1 MPEGIPMYGNGQAPI
16 FILKDGTQRTRGR
29 TAQSNNIAAAKAV
42 ADAVRSTLGPKGMD
56 KMLVDSMGDVVITND
71 GATIL
76 KEMDIEHPAAKMII
90 EVAKTQEQHCFDGT
104 TSAVILSGELLKRS
118 EDLIEQNV
126 HPTVI
131 CEGFRLAAE
140 RAIGLMEG
148 HGISTENDDGVL
160 QEVAKTALT
169 GKSAGAVKSFM
180 ADICVRAVNAVGVIE
195 DDERLVD
202 LSDIKV
208 EKRQGGSIKDSSLI
222 DGIHLDKERVHA
234 GMPRSVSDA
243 KIALVNSAIEVK
255 KTEVDAKIQIT
266 DPNQLAL
273 SPKHKSNIAGTTSA
287 VILSGELLKRSEDLI
302 EQNVHPTVI
311 CEGFRLAAERAIG
324 LMEGHGIS
332 TENDD
337 GVLQEVAKTA
347 LTGKSAGAVKSFM
360 ADICVRAVN
369 AVGVIEDDERLVDLS
384 DIKVEKR
391 QGGSIKDSS
400 LIDGIL
406 LDKERVH
413 AGMPRSVS
421 DAKIALVNSAIEVK
435 KTEVDAK
442 IQITDP
448 NQLAL
453 FLEEEEN
460 YIRNLVNTIEN
471 AGANVLI
478 CQKGIDELAQHYL
491 SKKGIFAIRRAKKS
505 DMEAL
510 AKATGGTIITN
521 LEDMSGDDLGAAS
534 RVEEKKIGDSDMTF
548 ITGCPEAKSV
558 SVLLRGGTEHV
569 VDEIR
574 RAFDDAV
581 GVVSVAW
588 EDGAVLTGG
597 GSVLAAVSRD
607 LRTYAETVGG
617 REQMAIEAFA
627 SALEIIPRTLA
638 ENAGLD
644 PVTTLIELR
653 KAHADGQTHAGIN
666 VYEGGVVDMKE
677 ANVVEPLRVVEQ
689 AIQSATETAIMIL
702 RIDDVISSKGVP
714 MDEGMGDM
722 GDFHM

>member
-1 MPEGIPMYGNGQAPI
+1 MYGNGQAPI
-16 FILKDGTQRTRGR
+16 FILKEGTQRTRGR
-29 TAQSNNIAAAKAV
+29 SAQSNNIAAAKAV
-42 ADAVRSTLGPKGMD
+42 ADSVRSTLGPKGMD

-90 EVAKTQEQHCFDGT
+90 EVAKTQEQHCYDGT
-104 TSAVILSGELLKRS
+104 TSAVVLSGELLKRS

-140 RAIGLMEG
+140 KAIALLDS
-148 HGISTENDDGVL
+148 HGISTEGNDEVL
-160 QEVAKTALT
+160 LEVAKTALT
-169 GKSAGAVKSFM
+169 GKSAGAVKAFM
-180 ADICVRAVNAVGVIE
+180 ADICVRAVNAVGVV
-195 DDERLVD
+195 DE
-202 LSDIKV
+202 
-208 EKRQGGSIKDSSLI
+208 G
-222 DGIHLDKERVHA
+222 
-234 GMPRSVSDA
+234 
-243 KIALVNSAIEVK
+243 
-255 KTEVDAKIQIT
+255 
-266 DPNQLAL
+266 
-273 SPKHKSNIAGTTSA
+273 
-287 VILSGELLKRSEDLI
+287 
-302 EQNVHPTVI
+302 
-311 CEGFRLAAERAIG
+311 
-324 LMEGHGIS
+324 
-332 TENDD
+332 
-337 GVLQEVAKTA
+337 
-347 LTGKSAGAVKSFM
+347 
-360 ADICVRAVN
+360 
-369 AVGVIEDDERLVDLS
+369 ERLVDLS

-413 AGMPRSVS
+413 AGMPRSLN
-421 DAKIALVNSAIEVK
+421 DASIALVNSAIEVK

-448 NQLAL
+448 NQLAS
-453 FLEEEEN
+453 FLAEEEN
-460 YIRNLVNTIEN
+460 YIRGLVEKIT
-471 AGANVLI
+471 ASGANVLI

-491 SKKGIFAIRRAKKS
+491 SKAGVFSIRRAKKS

-510 AKATGGTIITN
+510 SKATGGRIVTN
-521 LEDMSGDDLGAAS
+521 IDDLSDQDLGKAA
-534 RVEEKKIGDSDMTF
+534 RVEERKIGESDMTF

-597 GSVLAAVSRD
+597 GSVLAALSRD
-607 LRTYAETVGG
+607 LRTYAETIGG

-644 PVTTLIELR
+644 PVTTIIALR
-653 KAHADGQTHAGIN
+653 KAHADGASHAGIN
-666 VYEGGVVDMKE
+666 VYEGGVVDMH
-677 ANVVEPLRVVEQ
+677 ASNVLEPLRVVEQ

-702 RIDDVISSKGVP
+702 RIDDVISSKGVS
-714 MDEGMGDM
+714 MGDGFGGEDGFQM
-722 GDFHM
+722 

>member
-1 MPEGIPMYGNGQAPI
+1 MYGNGQAPI

-104 TSAVILSGELLKRS
+104 TTAVVLSGELLKRS

-140 RAIGLMEG
+140 KAVDLLES
-148 HGISTENDDGVL
+148 HGIATKNDDSVL
-160 QEVAKTALT
+160 MEVAKTALT

-180 ADICVRAVNAVGVIE
+180 ADICVRSVNAVGLIE
-195 DDERLVD
+195 GDQRIVD

-208 EKRQGGSIKDSSLI
+208 EKRQGGSIKDSTLI
-222 DGIHLDKERVHA
+222 DGIILDKERVHA
-234 GMPRSVSDA
+234 GMPRSVKGA

-266 DPNQLAL
+266 DPNQL
-273 SPKHKSNIAGTTSA
+273 SK
-287 VILSGELLKRSEDLI
+287 
-302 EQNVHPTVI
+302 
-311 CEGFRLAAERAIG
+311 
-324 LMEGHGIS
+324 
-332 TENDD
+332 
-337 GVLQEVAKTA
+337 
-347 LTGKSAGAVKSFM
+347 
-360 ADICVRAVN
+360 
-369 AVGVIEDDERLVDLS
+369 
-384 DIKVEKR
+384 
-391 QGGSIKDSS
+391 
-400 LIDGIL
+400 
-406 LDKERVH
+406 
-413 AGMPRSVS
+413 
-421 DAKIALVNSAIEVK
+421 
-435 KTEVDAK
+435 
-442 IQITDP
+442 
-448 NQLAL
+448 

-460 YIRNLVNTIEN
+460 YIKGLVEKIKNS
-471 AGANVLI
+471 GANVLI
-478 CQKGIDELAQHYL
+478 CQKGIDELAQHYMA
-491 SKKGIFAIRRAKKS
+491 KKGIFAIRRAKKS

-510 AKATGGTIITN
+510 SKATSGKIVTN
-521 LEDMSGDDLGAAS
+521 LDDLTGEDLGNAEK
-534 RVEEKKIGDSDMTF
+534 VEEKKIGESEMTF

-597 GSVLAAVSRD
+597 GSVLAALSRD
-607 LRTYAETVGG
+607 LRTFAETVGG

-653 KAHADGQTHAGIN
+653 KAHADGQSNAGIN
-666 VYEGGVVDMKE
+666 VYEGGVVDMRS
-677 ANVVEPLRVVEQ
+677 ANVLEPIRVVEQ
-689 AIQSATETAIMIL
+689 AIQSATETAVMIL
-702 RIDDVISSKGVP
+702 RIDDVISSKGVS
-714 MDEGMGDM
+714 MGDEMGDM

>member
-1 MPEGIPMYGNGQAPI
+1 MYGNGQAPI

-104 TSAVILSGELLKRS
+104 TTAVVLSGELLKRS

-140 RAIGLMEG
+140 KAVELLDS
-148 HGISTENDDGVL
+148 HGIATKNDDSVL
-160 QEVAKTALT
+160 LEVAKTALT

-180 ADICVRAVNAVGVIE
+180 ADICVRSVNAVGLIE
-195 DDERLVD
+195 GDQRIVD

-222 DGIHLDKERVHA
+222 DGIILDKERVHA
-234 GMPRSVSDA
+234 GMPRSVKGA

-266 DPNQLAL
+266 DPNQL
-273 SPKHKSNIAGTTSA
+273 SK
-287 VILSGELLKRSEDLI
+287 
-302 EQNVHPTVI
+302 
-311 CEGFRLAAERAIG
+311 
-324 LMEGHGIS
+324 
-332 TENDD
+332 
-337 GVLQEVAKTA
+337 
-347 LTGKSAGAVKSFM
+347 
-360 ADICVRAVN
+360 
-369 AVGVIEDDERLVDLS
+369 
-384 DIKVEKR
+384 
-391 QGGSIKDSS
+391 
-400 LIDGIL
+400 
-406 LDKERVH
+406 
-413 AGMPRSVS
+413 
-421 DAKIALVNSAIEVK
+421 
-435 KTEVDAK
+435 
-442 IQITDP
+442 
-448 NQLAL
+448 

-460 YIRNLVNTIEN
+460 YIKGLVDKIKNS
-471 AGANVLI
+471 GANVLI
-478 CQKGIDELAQHYL
+478 CQKGIDELAQHYMA
-491 SKKGIFAIRRAKKS
+491 KEGIFAIRRAKKS

-510 AKATGGTIITN
+510 SKATSGVIITN
-521 LEDMSGDDLGAAS
+521 LDDLTGDDLGNAEN
-534 RVEEKKIGDSDMTF
+534 VEEKKIGESEMTF

-597 GSVLAAVSRD
+597 GSVLAALSRD
-607 LRTYAETVGG
+607 LRTFAETVGG

-653 KAHADGQTHAGIN
+653 KAHADGQSNAGIN
-666 VYEGGVVDMKE
+666 VYEGGVVDMRD
-677 ANVVEPLRVVEQ
+677 ANVLEPIRVVEQ
-689 AIQSATETAIMIL
+689 AIQSATETAVMIL
-702 RIDDVISSKGVP
+702 RIDDVISSKGVS
-714 MDEGMGDM
+714 MGDEMGDM
-722 GDFHM
+722 GDFQM

>member
-1 MPEGIPMYGNGQAPI
+1 MYGNGQAPI

-76 KEMDIEHPAAKMII
+76 KEMDIDHPAAKMII
-90 EVAKTQEQHCFDGT
+90 EVAKTQEQHCYDGT

-140 RAIGLMEG
+140 KAVELLEA
-148 HGISTENDDGVL
+148 HGISTDNQDSIL
-160 QEVAKTALT
+160 MEVAKTALT

-180 ADICVRAVNAVGVIE
+180 ADICVRAVNAVGIIE
-195 DDERLVD
+195 NDER
-202 LSDIKV
+202 I
-208 EKRQGGSIKDSSLI
+208 
-222 DGIHLDKERVHA
+222 
-234 GMPRSVSDA
+234 
-243 KIALVNSAIEVK
+243 
-255 KTEVDAKIQIT
+255 
-266 DPNQLAL
+266 
-273 SPKHKSNIAGTTSA
+273 
-287 VILSGELLKRSEDLI
+287 
-302 EQNVHPTVI
+302 
-311 CEGFRLAAERAIG
+311 
-324 LMEGHGIS
+324 
-332 TENDD
+332 
-337 GVLQEVAKTA
+337 
-347 LTGKSAGAVKSFM
+347 
-360 ADICVRAVN
+360 
-369 AVGVIEDDERLVDLS
+369 VDLS

-413 AGMPRSVS
+413 AGMPRTM
-421 DAKIALVNSAIEVK
+421 ANATIALINSAIEVK

-448 NQLAL
+448 NQLSL

-460 YIRNLVNTIEN
+460 YIRGLVEKIQ
-471 AGANVLI
+471 ASGATVLV
-478 CQKGIDELAQHYL
+478 CQKGIDELAQHYMA
-491 SKKGIFAIRRAKKS
+491 KAGIFAIRRAKKS

-510 AKATGGTIITN
+510 SKATAGRIVTN
-521 LEDMSGDDLGAAS
+521 LDDLTADDLGHAAK
-534 RVEEKKIGDSDMTF
+534 VEERKIGESNMTF

-597 GSVLAAVSRD
+597 GSVLAALSRD
-607 LRTYAETVGG
+607 LRTFAETIGG

-653 KAHADGQTHAGIN
+653 KAHADGQSHAGIN
-666 VYEGGVVDMKE
+666 VYDGGVVDMKA
-677 ANVVEPLRVVEQ
+677 ANVLEPMRVVEQ

-702 RIDDVISSKGVP
+702 RIDDVISSKGVS
-714 MDEGMGDM
+714 MDGGMGGMGDM
-722 GDFHM
+722 GDFQM

>member
-1 MPEGIPMYGNGQAPI
+1 MYGNGQAPI

-76 KEMDIEHPAAKMII
+76 KEMDIDHPAAKMII
-90 EVAKTQEQHCFDGT
+90 EVAKTQEQHCYDGT
-104 TSAVILSGELLKRS
+104 TSAVVLSGELLKRS

-140 RAIGLMEG
+140 KAVGLLEA
-148 HGISTENDDGVL
+148 HGISTENQDSVL
-160 QEVAKTALT
+160 MEVAKTALT

-180 ADICVRAVNAVGVIE
+180 ADICVRAVNAVGIIE

-208 EKRQGGSIKDSSLI
+208 EKRQGGSIKDSTLI
-222 DGIHLDKERVHA
+222 DGILLDKERVHA
-234 GMPRSVSDA
+234 GMPRSVNDA
-243 KIALVNSAIEVK
+243 KIALINSAIEVK

-266 DPNQLAL
+266 DPNQL
-273 SPKHKSNIAGTTSA
+273 S
-287 VILSGELLKRSEDLI
+287 
-302 EQNVHPTVI
+302 
-311 CEGFRLAAERAIG
+311 
-324 LMEGHGIS
+324 
-332 TENDD
+332 
-337 GVLQEVAKTA
+337 
-347 LTGKSAGAVKSFM
+347 
-360 ADICVRAVN
+360 
-369 AVGVIEDDERLVDLS
+369 
-384 DIKVEKR
+384 
-391 QGGSIKDSS
+391 
-400 LIDGIL
+400 
-406 LDKERVH
+406 
-413 AGMPRSVS
+413 
-421 DAKIALVNSAIEVK
+421 
-435 KTEVDAK
+435 
-442 IQITDP
+442 
-448 NQLAL
+448 L

-460 YIRNLVNTIEN
+460 YIRGLVEKIQ
-471 AGANVLI
+471 ASGATVLV
-478 CQKGIDELAQHYL
+478 CQKGIDELAQHYM
-491 SKKGIFAIRRAKKS
+491 SKAGIFAIRRAKKS

-510 AKATGGTIITN
+510 SKATAGRIVTN
-521 LEDMSGDDLGAAS
+521 LDDLTPEDLGHAAK
-534 RVEEKKIGDSDMTF
+534 VEERKIGESDMTF

-597 GSVLAAVSRD
+597 GSVLAALSRD
-607 LRTYAETVGG
+607 LRTFAETVGG

-653 KAHADGQTHAGIN
+653 KAHADGQSHSGIN

-677 ANVVEPLRVVEQ
+677 ANVVEPMRVVEQ

-714 MDEGMGDM
+714 MDGGMGDM
-722 GDFHM
+722 GGMGDFQM

>member
-1 MPEGIPMYGNGQAPI
+1 MYGNGQAPI

-104 TSAVILSGELLKRS
+104 TTAVVLSGELLKRS

-140 RAIGLMEG
+140 KAVELLES
-148 HGISTENDDGVL
+148 HGIATKNDDAVL
-160 QEVAKTALT
+160 MEVAKTALT

-180 ADICVRAVNAVGVIE
+180 ADICVRSVNAVGIIE
-195 DDERLVD
+195 GDQRIVD

-208 EKRQGGSIKDSSLI
+208 EKRQGGSIKDSNLI
-222 DGIHLDKERVHA
+222 DGIILDKERVHA
-234 GMPRSVSDA
+234 GMPRSVKGA

-266 DPNQLAL
+266 DPNQL
-273 SPKHKSNIAGTTSA
+273 SK
-287 VILSGELLKRSEDLI
+287 
-302 EQNVHPTVI
+302 
-311 CEGFRLAAERAIG
+311 
-324 LMEGHGIS
+324 
-332 TENDD
+332 
-337 GVLQEVAKTA
+337 
-347 LTGKSAGAVKSFM
+347 
-360 ADICVRAVN
+360 
-369 AVGVIEDDERLVDLS
+369 
-384 DIKVEKR
+384 
-391 QGGSIKDSS
+391 
-400 LIDGIL
+400 
-406 LDKERVH
+406 
-413 AGMPRSVS
+413 
-421 DAKIALVNSAIEVK
+421 
-435 KTEVDAK
+435 
-442 IQITDP
+442 
-448 NQLAL
+448 

-460 YIRNLVNTIEN
+460 YIKGLVVKIQNS
-471 AGANVLI
+471 GANVLI
-478 CQKGIDELAQHYL
+478 CQKGIDELAQHYMA
-491 SKKGIFAIRRAKKS
+491 KAGIFAIRRAKKS

-510 AKATGGTIITN
+510 SKAPSGKIVTN
-521 LEDMSGDDLGAAS
+521 LDDLTSDDLGNAEK
-534 RVEEKKIGDSDMTF
+534 VEEKKIGESEMTF

-597 GSVLAAVSRD
+597 GSVLAALSRD
-607 LRTYAETVGG
+607 LRTFAETVGG

-653 KAHADGQTHAGIN
+653 KAHADGQSNAGIN
-666 VYEGGVVDMKE
+666 VYEGGVVDMKG
-677 ANVVEPLRVVEQ
+677 ANVLEPIRVVEQ
-689 AIQSATETAIMIL
+689 AIQSATETAVMIL
-702 RIDDVISSKGVP
+702 RIDDVISSKGVS
-714 MDEGMGDM
+714 MGDEMGDM

>member
-1 MPEGIPMYGNGQAPI
+1 MYGNGQAPI

-104 TSAVILSGELLKRS
+104 TTAVVLSGELLKRS

-140 RAIGLMEG
+140 KAVDLLSS
-148 HGISTENDDGVL
+148 HGIETKNDDSVL
-160 QEVAKTALT
+160 MEVAKTALT

-180 ADICVRAVNAVGVIE
+180 ADICVRSVNAVGII
-195 DDERLVD
+195 DGAQRIVD

-208 EKRQGGSIKDSSLI
+208 EKRQGGSIKDSTLI
-222 DGIHLDKERVHA
+222 DGIILDKERVHA
-234 GMPRSVSDA
+234 GMPRSITGA

-266 DPNQLAL
+266 DPNQL
-273 SPKHKSNIAGTTSA
+273 SK
-287 VILSGELLKRSEDLI
+287 
-302 EQNVHPTVI
+302 
-311 CEGFRLAAERAIG
+311 
-324 LMEGHGIS
+324 
-332 TENDD
+332 
-337 GVLQEVAKTA
+337 
-347 LTGKSAGAVKSFM
+347 
-360 ADICVRAVN
+360 
-369 AVGVIEDDERLVDLS
+369 
-384 DIKVEKR
+384 
-391 QGGSIKDSS
+391 
-400 LIDGIL
+400 
-406 LDKERVH
+406 
-413 AGMPRSVS
+413 
-421 DAKIALVNSAIEVK
+421 
-435 KTEVDAK
+435 
-442 IQITDP
+442 
-448 NQLAL
+448 

-460 YIRNLVNTIEN
+460 YIRNLVEMIKNS
-471 AGANVLI
+471 GANVLI
-478 CQKGIDELAQHYL
+478 CQKGIDELAQHYMAK
-491 SKKGIFAIRRAKKS
+491 SGIFAIRRAKKS

-510 AKATGGTIITN
+510 SKATSGKIVTN
-521 LEDMSGDDLGAAS
+521 LDDLTPEDLGNAQ
-534 RVEEKKIGDSDMTF
+534 RVEEKKIGESEMTF

-597 GSVLAAVSRD
+597 GSVLAALSRD
-607 LRTYAETVGG
+607 LRTFAETVGG

-627 SALEIIPRTLA
+627 SALEIVPRTLA

-653 KAHADGQTHAGIN
+653 KAHADGQSHAGIN
-666 VYEGGVVDMKE
+666 VYEGGVVDMRK
-677 ANVVEPLRVVEQ
+677 ANVIEPLRVVEQ
-689 AIQSATETAIMIL
+689 AIQSATETAVMIL
-702 RIDDVISSKGVP
+702 RIDDVISSKGVS
-714 MDEGMGDM
+714 MGNEMGDM
-722 GDFHM
+722 GDFQM

>member
-1 MPEGIPMYGNGQAPI
+1 MYGNGQAPI
-16 FILKDGTQRTRGR
+16 FILKEGTQRTRGR
-29 TAQSNNIAAAKAV
+29 SAQSNNIAAAKAV
-42 ADAVRSTLGPKGMD
+42 ADSVRSTLGPKGMD

-90 EVAKTQEQHCFDGT
+90 EVAKTQEQHCYDGT
-104 TSAVILSGELLKRS
+104 TSAVVLSGELLKRS

-140 RAIGLMEG
+140 KAISLLES
-148 HGISTENDDGVL
+148 HGISTEGNDEVL
-160 QEVAKTALT
+160 LEVAKTSLT
-169 GKSAGAVKSFM
+169 GKSAGAVKAFM
-180 ADICVRAVNAVGVIE
+180 ADICVRAVNSVGVI
-195 DDERLVD
+195 DE
-202 LSDIKV
+202 
-208 EKRQGGSIKDSSLI
+208 G
-222 DGIHLDKERVHA
+222 
-234 GMPRSVSDA
+234 
-243 KIALVNSAIEVK
+243 
-255 KTEVDAKIQIT
+255 
-266 DPNQLAL
+266 
-273 SPKHKSNIAGTTSA
+273 
-287 VILSGELLKRSEDLI
+287 
-302 EQNVHPTVI
+302 
-311 CEGFRLAAERAIG
+311 
-324 LMEGHGIS
+324 
-332 TENDD
+332 
-337 GVLQEVAKTA
+337 
-347 LTGKSAGAVKSFM
+347 
-360 ADICVRAVN
+360 
-369 AVGVIEDDERLVDLS
+369 ERLVDLS

-413 AGMPRSVS
+413 AGMPRSIN
-421 DAKIALVNSAIEVK
+421 DAKIALVNSAVEVK

-448 NQLAL
+448 NQLAS
-453 FLEEEEN
+453 FLAEEEK
-460 YIRNLVNTIEN
+460 YIRGLVDKIT
-471 AGANVLI
+471 ASAANVLV

-491 SKKGIFAIRRAKKS
+491 SKAGVFAIRRAKKS

-510 AKATGGTIITN
+510 SKATGGQIVTN
-521 LEDMSGDDLGAAS
+521 MDDLSAEDLGQAA
-534 RVEEKKIGDSDMTF
+534 RVEERKIGESDMTF

-597 GSVLAAVSRD
+597 GSVLAALSRD
-607 LRTYAETVGG
+607 LRTYAETIGG

-644 PVTTLIELR
+644 PVTTIIALR
-653 KAHADGQTHAGIN
+653 KAHADGASHAGIN
-666 VYEGGVVDMKE
+666 VYEGGVVDMQA
-677 ANVVEPLRVVEQ
+677 ANVLEPLRVVEQ

-702 RIDDVISSKGVP
+702 RIDDVISSKGVS
-714 MDEGMGDM
+714 MADGFGGED
-722 GDFHM
+722 DFHM

>member
-1 MPEGIPMYGNGQAPI
+1 MYGNGQAPI

-76 KEMDIEHPAAKMII
+76 KEMDIDHPAAKMII
-90 EVAKTQEQHCFDGT
+90 EVAKTQEQHCYDGT
-104 TSAVILSGELLKRS
+104 TSAVVLSGELLKRS

-140 RAIGLMEG
+140 KAVELLEA
-148 HGISTENDDGVL
+148 HGISTENQDSVL
-160 QEVAKTALT
+160 MEVAKTALT

-180 ADICVRAVNAVGVIE
+180 ADICVRAVNAVGIIE
-195 DDERLVD
+195 DEERIVD

-208 EKRQGGSIKDSSLI
+208 EKRQGGSIKDS
-222 DGIHLDKERVHA
+222 
-234 GMPRSVSDA
+234 
-243 KIALVNSAIEVK
+243 
-255 KTEVDAKIQIT
+255 T
-266 DPNQLAL
+266 
-273 SPKHKSNIAGTTSA
+273 
-287 VILSGELLKRSEDLI
+287 
-302 EQNVHPTVI
+302 
-311 CEGFRLAAERAIG
+311 
-324 LMEGHGIS
+324 
-332 TENDD
+332 
-337 GVLQEVAKTA
+337 
-347 LTGKSAGAVKSFM
+347 
-360 ADICVRAVN
+360 
-369 AVGVIEDDERLVDLS
+369 
-384 DIKVEKR
+384 
-391 QGGSIKDSS
+391 

-413 AGMPRSVS
+413 AGMPRSIS
-421 DAKIALVNSAIEVK
+421 DAKIALINSAIEVK

-460 YIRNLVNTIEN
+460 YIRGLVEKIQ
-471 AGANVLI
+471 ASGATVLI
-478 CQKGIDELAQHYL
+478 CQKGIDELAQHYM
-491 SKKGIFAIRRAKKS
+491 SKAGIFAIRRAKKS

-510 AKATGGTIITN
+510 SKATAGRIVTN
-521 LEDMSGDDLGAAS
+521 VDDLSDEDLGHAAK
-534 RVEEKKIGDSDMTF
+534 VEERKIGESDMTF

-597 GSVLAAVSRD
+597 GSVLAALSRD

-653 KAHADGQTHAGIN
+653 KAHADGQSHAGIN
-666 VYEGGVVDMKE
+666 VYEGGVVDMKL
-677 ANVVEPLRVVEQ
+677 ANVVEPMRVVEQ

-702 RIDDVISSKGVP
+702 RIDDVISSKGVS
-714 MDEGMGDM
+714 MDGGMGDM
-722 GDFHM
+722 GGMGDFQM

>member
-1 MPEGIPMYGNGQAPI
+1 MKVNDMYGNGQAPI
-16 FILKDGTQRTRGR
+16 FILKEGTQRTRGR
-29 TAQSNNIAAAKAV
+29 SAQSNNIAAAKAV
-42 ADAVRSTLGPKGMD
+42 ADSVRSTLGPKGMD

-90 EVAKTQEQHCFDGT
+90 EVAKTQEQHCYDGT
-104 TSAVILSGELLKRS
+104 TSAVVLSGELLKRS

-140 RAIGLMEG
+140 KAISLLEH
-148 HGISTENDDGVL
+148 HGISTEGDDNVL
-160 QEVAKTALT
+160 LEVAKTSLT
-169 GKSAGAVKSFM
+169 GKSAGAVKAFM
-180 ADICVRAVNAVGVIE
+180 ADICVRAVNAVGVI
-195 DDERLVD
+195 DE
-202 LSDIKV
+202 
-208 EKRQGGSIKDSSLI
+208 G
-222 DGIHLDKERVHA
+222 
-234 GMPRSVSDA
+234 
-243 KIALVNSAIEVK
+243 
-255 KTEVDAKIQIT
+255 
-266 DPNQLAL
+266 
-273 SPKHKSNIAGTTSA
+273 
-287 VILSGELLKRSEDLI
+287 
-302 EQNVHPTVI
+302 
-311 CEGFRLAAERAIG
+311 
-324 LMEGHGIS
+324 
-332 TENDD
+332 
-337 GVLQEVAKTA
+337 
-347 LTGKSAGAVKSFM
+347 
-360 ADICVRAVN
+360 
-369 AVGVIEDDERLVDLS
+369 ERLVDLS

-413 AGMPRSVS
+413 AGMPRSINN
-421 DAKIALVNSAIEVK
+421 AKIALVNSAVEVK

-448 NQLAL
+448 NQLAS
-453 FLEEEEN
+453 FLAEEEN
-460 YIRNLVNTIEN
+460 YIRGLVDKIT
-471 AGANVLI
+471 ASGANVLV

-491 SKKGIFAIRRAKKS
+491 SKAGVFAIRRAKKS

-510 AKATGGTIITN
+510 SKATGGRIVTN
-521 LEDMSGDDLGAAS
+521 MDDLSGDDLGEAA
-534 RVEEKKIGDSDMTF
+534 RVEERKIGESDMTF

-597 GSVLAAVSRD
+597 GSVLAALSRD
-607 LRTYAETVGG
+607 LRTYAETIGG

-644 PVTTLIELR
+644 PVTTIIALR
-653 KAHADGQTHAGIN
+653 KAHADGASHAGIN
-666 VYEGGVVDMKE
+666 VYEGGVVDMQD
-677 ANVVEPLRVVEQ
+677 ANVLEPLRVVEQ

-702 RIDDVISSKGVP
+702 RIDDVISSKGVS
-714 MDEGMGDM
+714 MADGFGGED
-722 GDFHM
+722 DFHM

>member
-1 MPEGIPMYGNGQAPI
+1 MYGNGQAPI

-104 TSAVILSGELLKRS
+104 TTAVVLSGELLKRS

-140 RAIGLMEG
+140 KAVDLLSS
-148 HGISTENDDGVL
+148 HGIETKNDDSVL
-160 QEVAKTALT
+160 MEVAKTALT

-180 ADICVRAVNAVGVIE
+180 ADICVRSVNAVGIIDGE
-195 DDERLVD
+195 QRIVD

-208 EKRQGGSIKDSSLI
+208 EKRQGGSIKDSTLI
-222 DGIHLDKERVHA
+222 DGIILDKERVHA
-234 GMPRSVSDA
+234 GMPRSITGA

-266 DPNQLAL
+266 DPNQL
-273 SPKHKSNIAGTTSA
+273 SK
-287 VILSGELLKRSEDLI
+287 
-302 EQNVHPTVI
+302 
-311 CEGFRLAAERAIG
+311 
-324 LMEGHGIS
+324 
-332 TENDD
+332 
-337 GVLQEVAKTA
+337 
-347 LTGKSAGAVKSFM
+347 
-360 ADICVRAVN
+360 
-369 AVGVIEDDERLVDLS
+369 
-384 DIKVEKR
+384 
-391 QGGSIKDSS
+391 
-400 LIDGIL
+400 
-406 LDKERVH
+406 
-413 AGMPRSVS
+413 
-421 DAKIALVNSAIEVK
+421 
-435 KTEVDAK
+435 
-442 IQITDP
+442 
-448 NQLAL
+448 

-460 YIRNLVNTIEN
+460 YIRSLVEKIKNS
-471 AGANVLI
+471 GANVLI
-478 CQKGIDELAQHYL
+478 CQKGIDELAQHYMAK
-491 SKKGIFAIRRAKKS
+491 SGVFAIRRAKKS

-510 AKATGGTIITN
+510 SKATSGKIVTN
-521 LEDMSGDDLGAAS
+521 LDDLTPEDLGNAE
-534 RVEEKKIGDSDMTF
+534 RVEEKKIGESEMTF

-597 GSVLAAVSRD
+597 GSVLAALSRD
-607 LRTYAETVGG
+607 LRTFAETVGG

-627 SALEIIPRTLA
+627 SALEIVPRTLA

-653 KAHADGQTHAGIN
+653 KAHADGQSHAGIN
-666 VYEGGVVDMKE
+666 VYEGGVVDMRK
-677 ANVVEPLRVVEQ
+677 ANVIEPLRVVEQ
-689 AIQSATETAIMIL
+689 AIQSATETAVMIL
-702 RIDDVISSKGVP
+702 RIDDVISSKGVS
-714 MDEGMGDM
+714 MGNEMGDM
-722 GDFHM
+722 GDFQM

>member
-1 MPEGIPMYGNGQAPI
+1 MYGNGQAPI

-76 KEMDIEHPAAKMII
+76 KEMDIDHPAAKMII
-90 EVAKTQEQHCFDGT
+90 EVAKTQEQHCYDGT
-104 TSAVILSGELLKRS
+104 TSAVVLSGELLKRS

-140 RAIGLMEG
+140 KAVGLLEA
-148 HGISTENDDGVL
+148 HGISTENQDSVL
-160 QEVAKTALT
+160 MEVAKTALT

-180 ADICVRAVNAVGVIE
+180 ADICVRAVNAVGIIE

-208 EKRQGGSIKDSSLI
+208 EKRQGGSIKDSTLI
-222 DGIHLDKERVHA
+222 DGILLDKERVHA
-234 GMPRSVSDA
+234 GMPRSISDA
-243 KIALVNSAIEVK
+243 KIALINSAIEVK

-266 DPNQLAL
+266 DPNQL
-273 SPKHKSNIAGTTSA
+273 S
-287 VILSGELLKRSEDLI
+287 
-302 EQNVHPTVI
+302 
-311 CEGFRLAAERAIG
+311 
-324 LMEGHGIS
+324 
-332 TENDD
+332 
-337 GVLQEVAKTA
+337 
-347 LTGKSAGAVKSFM
+347 
-360 ADICVRAVN
+360 
-369 AVGVIEDDERLVDLS
+369 
-384 DIKVEKR
+384 
-391 QGGSIKDSS
+391 
-400 LIDGIL
+400 
-406 LDKERVH
+406 
-413 AGMPRSVS
+413 
-421 DAKIALVNSAIEVK
+421 
-435 KTEVDAK
+435 
-442 IQITDP
+442 
-448 NQLAL
+448 L

-460 YIRNLVNTIEN
+460 YIRGLVEKIQ
-471 AGANVLI
+471 ASGATVLV
-478 CQKGIDELAQHYL
+478 CQKGIDELAQHYM
-491 SKKGIFAIRRAKKS
+491 SKAGIFAIRRAKKS
-505 DMEAL
+505 DMGAL
-510 AKATGGTIITN
+510 SKATAGRIVTN
-521 LEDMSGDDLGAAS
+521 LDDLTPEDLGHAAK
-534 RVEEKKIGDSDMTF
+534 VEERKIGESDMTF

-597 GSVLAAVSRD
+597 GSVLAALSRD
-607 LRTYAETVGG
+607 LRTFAETVGG

-653 KAHADGQTHAGIN
+653 KAHADGQSHAGIN

-677 ANVVEPLRVVEQ
+677 ANVVEPMRVVEQ

-702 RIDDVISSKGVP
+702 RIDDVISSKGVS
-714 MDEGMGDM
+714 MDGGMGDM
-722 GDFHM
+722 GGMGDFQM

>member
-1 MPEGIPMYGNGQAPI
+1 MYGNGQAPI

-104 TSAVILSGELLKRS
+104 TTAVVLSGELLKRS

-140 RAIGLMEG
+140 KAVELLES
-148 HGISTENDDGVL
+148 HGIATENDDSVL
-160 QEVAKTALT
+160 MEVAKTALT

-180 ADICVRAVNAVGVIE
+180 ADICVRSVNAVGII
-195 DDERLVD
+195 DGDQRIVD
-202 LSDIKV
+202 LADIKV
-208 EKRQGGSIKDSSLI
+208 EKRQGGSIKDSTLI
-222 DGIHLDKERVHA
+222 DGIILDKERVHA
-234 GMPRSVSDA
+234 GMPRSVKGA

-266 DPNQLAL
+266 DPNQL
-273 SPKHKSNIAGTTSA
+273 SK
-287 VILSGELLKRSEDLI
+287 
-302 EQNVHPTVI
+302 
-311 CEGFRLAAERAIG
+311 
-324 LMEGHGIS
+324 
-332 TENDD
+332 
-337 GVLQEVAKTA
+337 
-347 LTGKSAGAVKSFM
+347 
-360 ADICVRAVN
+360 
-369 AVGVIEDDERLVDLS
+369 
-384 DIKVEKR
+384 
-391 QGGSIKDSS
+391 
-400 LIDGIL
+400 
-406 LDKERVH
+406 
-413 AGMPRSVS
+413 
-421 DAKIALVNSAIEVK
+421 
-435 KTEVDAK
+435 
-442 IQITDP
+442 
-448 NQLAL
+448 

-460 YIRNLVNTIEN
+460 YIKGLVEKIQNS
-471 AGANVLI
+471 GANVLI
-478 CQKGIDELAQHYL
+478 CQKGIDELAQHYMA
-491 SKKGIFAIRRAKKS
+491 KAGIFAIRRAKKS

-510 AKATGGTIITN
+510 SKATSGRIVTN
-521 LEDMSGDDLGAAS
+521 LDDLIGDDLGHAE
-534 RVEEKKIGDSDMTF
+534 RVEEKKIGESEMTF

-597 GSVLAAVSRD
+597 GSVLAALSRD

-653 KAHADGQTHAGIN
+653 KAHADGQSHAGIN
-666 VYEGGVVDMKE
+666 VYEGGVVDMRG
-677 ANVVEPLRVVEQ
+677 ANVLEPIRVVEQ
-689 AIQSATETAIMIL
+689 AIQSATETAVMIL
-702 RIDDVISSKGVP
+702 RIDDVISSKGVA
-714 MDEGMGDM
+714 MGDEMGDM

>member
-1 MPEGIPMYGNGQAPI
+1 MYGNGQAPI
-16 FILKDGTQRTRGR
+16 FILKEGTQRTRGR

-76 KEMDIEHPAAKMII
+76 KEMDIDHPAAKMII
-90 EVAKTQEQHCFDGT
+90 EVAKTQEQHCYDGT
-104 TSAVILSGELLKRS
+104 TSAVVLSGELLKRS

-140 RAIGLMEG
+140 KAVELLDA
-148 HGISTENDDGVL
+148 HGISTENQDSVL
-160 QEVAKTALT
+160 MEVAKTALT

-180 ADICVRAVNAVGVIE
+180 ADICVRAVNAVGIIE
-195 DDERLVD
+195 SDERIVD

-208 EKRQGGSIKDSSLI
+208 EKRQGGSIKDS
-222 DGIHLDKERVHA
+222 
-234 GMPRSVSDA
+234 
-243 KIALVNSAIEVK
+243 
-255 KTEVDAKIQIT
+255 T
-266 DPNQLAL
+266 
-273 SPKHKSNIAGTTSA
+273 
-287 VILSGELLKRSEDLI
+287 
-302 EQNVHPTVI
+302 
-311 CEGFRLAAERAIG
+311 
-324 LMEGHGIS
+324 
-332 TENDD
+332 
-337 GVLQEVAKTA
+337 
-347 LTGKSAGAVKSFM
+347 
-360 ADICVRAVN
+360 
-369 AVGVIEDDERLVDLS
+369 
-384 DIKVEKR
+384 
-391 QGGSIKDSS
+391 

-413 AGMPRSVS
+413 AGMPRSIS
-421 DAKIALVNSAIEVK
+421 DAKIALINSAVEVK

-460 YIRNLVNTIEN
+460 YVRGLVEKIQ
-471 AGANVLI
+471 ASGATVLI
-478 CQKGIDELAQHYL
+478 CQKGIDELAQHYM
-491 SKKGIFAIRRAKKS
+491 SKAGIFAIRRAKKS

-510 AKATGGTIITN
+510 SKATNGNIVTN
-521 LEDMSGDDLGAAS
+521 IDDLSSDDLGHAAK
-534 RVEEKKIGDSDMTF
+534 VEERKIGESDMTF

-597 GSVLAAVSRD
+597 RVFGCSFSRFAN
-607 LRTYAETVGG
+607 LRRDCWWT
-617 REQMAIEAFA
+617 
-627 SALEIIPRTLA
+627 
-638 ENAGLD
+638 
-644 PVTTLIELR
+644 
-653 KAHADGQTHAGIN
+653 
-666 VYEGGVVDMKE
+666 
-677 ANVVEPLRVVEQ
+677 
-689 AIQSATETAIMIL
+689 
-702 RIDDVISSKGVP
+702 
-714 MDEGMGDM
+714 
-722 GDFHM
+722 

>member
-1 MPEGIPMYGNGQAPI
+1 MYGNGQAPI

-29 TAQSNNIAAAKAV
+29 SAQSNNIAAAKAV

-76 KEMDIEHPAAKMII
+76 KEMDIDHPAAKMII
-90 EVAKTQEQHCFDGT
+90 EVAKTQEQHCYDGT
-104 TSAVILSGELLKRS
+104 TSAVVLSGELLKRS

-140 RAIGLMEG
+140 KAVELLEN
-148 HGISTENDDGVL
+148 HGIATDNDDAVL
-160 QEVAKTALT
+160 TEVAKTALT

-180 ADICVRAVNAVGVIE
+180 ADICVRSVNAVGVIE
-195 DDERLVD
+195 DEERIVD

-208 EKRQGGSIKDSSLI
+208 EKRQGGSIKDSTLI
-222 DGIHLDKERVHA
+222 DGILLDKERVHA
-234 GMPRSVSDA
+234 GMPRSISDA

-266 DPNQLAL
+266 EP
-273 SPKHKSNIAGTTSA
+273 S
-287 VILSGELLKRSEDLI
+287 
-302 EQNVHPTVI
+302 
-311 CEGFRLAAERAIG
+311 
-324 LMEGHGIS
+324 
-332 TENDD
+332 
-337 GVLQEVAKTA
+337 
-347 LTGKSAGAVKSFM
+347 
-360 ADICVRAVN
+360 
-369 AVGVIEDDERLVDLS
+369 
-384 DIKVEKR
+384 
-391 QGGSIKDSS
+391 
-400 LIDGIL
+400 
-406 LDKERVH
+406 
-413 AGMPRSVS
+413 
-421 DAKIALVNSAIEVK
+421 
-435 KTEVDAK
+435 
-442 IQITDP
+442 
-448 NQLAL
+448 QLAL

-460 YIRNLVNTIEN
+460 YIRGLVEKIQA
-471 AGANVLI
+471 AGATVLV
-478 CQKGIDELAQHYL
+478 CQKGIDELAQHYMA
-491 SKKGIFAIRRAKKS
+491 KAGIFAVRRAKKS

-510 AKATGGTIITN
+510 SKATSGRIVTN
-521 LEDMSGDDLGAAS
+521 LDDLSSDDLGHAAK
-534 RVEEKKIGDSDMTF
+534 VEERKIGESDMTF

-597 GSVLAAVSRD
+597 GSVLAALSRD

-653 KAHADGQTHAGIN
+653 KAHADGHSHAGIN
-666 VYEGGVVDMKE
+666 VYEGGVVDMKA
-677 ANVVEPLRVVEQ
+677 ANVVEPMRVVEQ

-702 RIDDVISSKGVP
+702 RIDDVISSKGVS
-714 MDEGMGDM
+714 MGDDMGGMGDFQM
-722 GDFHM
+722 

>member
-1 MPEGIPMYGNGQAPI
+1 MYGNGQAPI

-29 TAQSNNIAAAKAV
+29 SAQSNNIAAAKAV

-76 KEMDIEHPAAKMII
+76 KEMDIDHPAAKMII

-104 TSAVILSGELLKRS
+104 TTAVVLSGELLKRS
-118 EDLIEQNV
+118 EDLIDQNV

-140 RAIGLMEG
+140 KAVELLDS
-148 HGISTENDDGVL
+148 HGIPTNNDDSVL
-160 QEVAKTALT
+160 MEVAKTALT

-180 ADICVRAVNAVGVIE
+180 ADICVRAVNAVGFVE
-195 DDERLVD
+195 DGERIID

-222 DGIHLDKERVHA
+222 DGIILDKERVHS
-234 GMPRSVSDA
+234 GMPRSLSDA

-266 DPNQLAL
+266 DPSQLA
-273 SPKHKSNIAGTTSA
+273 H
-287 VILSGELLKRSEDLI
+287 
-302 EQNVHPTVI
+302 
-311 CEGFRLAAERAIG
+311 FLAEEESYIRG
-324 LMEGHGIS
+324 LV
-332 TENDD
+332 T
-337 GVLQEVAKTA
+337 
-347 LTGKSAGAVKSFM
+347 
-360 ADICVRAVN
+360 
-369 AVGVIEDDERLVDLS
+369 
-384 DIKVEKR
+384 
-391 QGGSIKDSS
+391 
-400 LIDGIL
+400 
-406 LDKERVH
+406 
-413 AGMPRSVS
+413 
-421 DAKIALVNSAIEVK
+421 
-435 KTEVDAK
+435 K
-442 IQITDP
+442 IQ
-448 NQLAL
+448 
-453 FLEEEEN
+453 ES
-460 YIRNLVNTIEN
+460 
-471 AGANVLI
+471 GANVLV
-478 CQKGIDELAQHYL
+478 CQKGIDELAQHYMA
-491 SKKGIFAIRRAKKS
+491 KAGIMAIRRAKKS

-510 AKATGGTIITN
+510 SKATGGKIVTN
-521 LEDMSGDDLGAAS
+521 LDDLTANDLGHAAK
-534 RVEEKKIGDSDMTF
+534 VEEKKIGESNMTF

-597 GSVLAAVSRD
+597 GSVLAALSRD

-617 REQMAIEAFA
+617 LEQMAIEAFA
-627 SALEIIPRTLA
+627 SALEIVPRTLA

-653 KAHADGQTHAGIN
+653 KAHADGASHTGIN
-666 VYEGGVVDMKE
+666 VYEGGVIDMKSK
-677 ANVVEPLRVVEQ
+677 NVLEPMRVVEQ

-714 MDEGMGDM
+714 MGEGMGGM
-722 GDFHM
+722 GDFQM

>member
-1 MPEGIPMYGNGQAPI
+1 MYGNGQAPI

-29 TAQSNNIAAAKAV
+29 SAQSNNIAAAKAV

-76 KEMDIEHPAAKMII
+76 KEMDIDHPAAKMII
-90 EVAKTQEQHCFDGT
+90 EVAKTQEQHCYDGT
-104 TSAVILSGELLKRS
+104 TTAVVLSGELLKRS
-118 EDLIEQNV
+118 EDLIDQNV

-140 RAIGLMEG
+140 KAVGLLES
-148 HGISTENDDGVL
+148 HGISTENDDSVL
-160 QEVAKTALT
+160 MEVAKTALT

-180 ADICVRAVNAVGVIE
+180 ADICVRSVNAVGIIE
-195 DDERLVD
+195 GDERIID

-208 EKRQGGSIKDSSLI
+208 EKRQGGSIKDSTLI
-222 DGIHLDKERVHA
+222 DGIILDKERVHA
-234 GMPRSVSDA
+234 GMPRSLGDA

-266 DPNQLAL
+266 DPNQLA
-273 SPKHKSNIAGTTSA
+273 
-287 VILSGELLKRSEDLI
+287 
-302 EQNVHPTVI
+302 Q
-311 CEGFRLAAERAIG
+311 
-324 LMEGHGIS
+324 
-332 TENDD
+332 
-337 GVLQEVAKTA
+337 
-347 LTGKSAGAVKSFM
+347 
-360 ADICVRAVN
+360 
-369 AVGVIEDDERLVDLS
+369 
-384 DIKVEKR
+384 
-391 QGGSIKDSS
+391 
-400 LIDGIL
+400 
-406 LDKERVH
+406 
-413 AGMPRSVS
+413 
-421 DAKIALVNSAIEVK
+421 
-435 KTEVDAK
+435 
-442 IQITDP
+442 
-448 NQLAL
+448 

-460 YIRNLVNTIEN
+460 YVREIVLLFHERIANILV
-471 AGANVLI
+471 
-478 CQKGIDELAQHYL
+478 CQKGIDELAQHYMA
-491 SKKGIFAIRRAKKS
+491 KAGIMAIRRAKKS

-510 AKATGGTIITN
+510 SKATGGKIVTN
-521 LEDMSGDDLGAAS
+521 LDDLTASDLGHAAK
-534 RVEEKKIGDSDMTF
+534 VEEKKIGESNMTF

-597 GSVLAAVSRD
+597 GSVLAALSRD

-617 REQMAIEAFA
+617 LEQMAIEAFA
-627 SALEIIPRTLA
+627 SALEIVPRTLA

-653 KAHADGQTHAGIN
+653 KAHADGASHTGIN
-666 VYEGGVVDMKE
+666 VYEGGVIDMKSK
-677 ANVVEPLRVVEQ
+677 NVIEPMRVVEQ

-714 MDEGMGDM
+714 MGDDMGGMGGMGDFQM
-722 GDFHM
+722 

>member
-1 MPEGIPMYGNGQAPI
+1 MYGNGQAPI

-104 TSAVILSGELLKRS
+104 TTAVVLSGELLKRS

-140 RAIGLMEG
+140 KAVDLLES
-148 HGISTENDDGVL
+148 HGIATKNDDSVL
-160 QEVAKTALT
+160 MEVAKTALT

-180 ADICVRAVNAVGVIE
+180 ADICVRSVNAVGLIE
-195 DDERLVD
+195 GDQRIVD

-208 EKRQGGSIKDSSLI
+208 EKRQGGSIKDSTLI
-222 DGIHLDKERVHA
+222 DGIILDKERVHA
-234 GMPRSVSDA
+234 GMPRSVKGA

-266 DPNQLAL
+266 DPNQL
-273 SPKHKSNIAGTTSA
+273 SK
-287 VILSGELLKRSEDLI
+287 
-302 EQNVHPTVI
+302 
-311 CEGFRLAAERAIG
+311 
-324 LMEGHGIS
+324 
-332 TENDD
+332 
-337 GVLQEVAKTA
+337 
-347 LTGKSAGAVKSFM
+347 
-360 ADICVRAVN
+360 
-369 AVGVIEDDERLVDLS
+369 
-384 DIKVEKR
+384 
-391 QGGSIKDSS
+391 
-400 LIDGIL
+400 
-406 LDKERVH
+406 
-413 AGMPRSVS
+413 
-421 DAKIALVNSAIEVK
+421 
-435 KTEVDAK
+435 
-442 IQITDP
+442 
-448 NQLAL
+448 

-460 YIRNLVNTIEN
+460 YIKGLVDKIKNS
-471 AGANVLI
+471 GANVLI
-478 CQKGIDELAQHYL
+478 CQKGIDELAQHYMA
-491 SKKGIFAIRRAKKS
+491 KEGIFAIRRAKKS

-510 AKATGGTIITN
+510 SKATSGKIVTN
-521 LEDMSGDDLGAAS
+521 LDDLSGDDLGNAEK
-534 RVEEKKIGDSDMTF
+534 VEEKKIGESEMTF

-597 GSVLAAVSRD
+597 GSVLAALSRD
-607 LRTYAETVGG
+607 LRTFAETVGG

-653 KAHADGQTHAGIN
+653 KAHADGQSNAGIN
-666 VYEGGVVDMKE
+666 VYEGGVVDMRS
-677 ANVVEPLRVVEQ
+677 ANVLEPIRVVEQ
-689 AIQSATETAIMIL
+689 AIQSATETAVMIL
-702 RIDDVISSKGVP
+702 RIDDVISSKGVS
-714 MDEGMGDM
+714 MGDEMGDM

>member
-1 MPEGIPMYGNGQAPI
+1 MYGNGQAPI

-90 EVAKTQEQHCFDGT
+90 EVAKTQEHHCFDGT

-140 RAIGLMEG
+140 RAIDLMES
-148 HGISTENDDGVL
+148 HGISTENEDSVL

-180 ADICVRAVNAVGVIE
+180 ADICVRAVNAVGVVE
-195 DDERLVD
+195 DGDRMVD

-208 EKRQGGSIKDSSLI
+208 EKRQGGSIKDSTLI
-222 DGIHLDKERVHA
+222 DGILLDKERVHA
-234 GMPRSVSDA
+234 GMPRSISDA

-266 DPNQLAL
+266 DP
-273 SPKHKSNIAGTTSA
+273 S
-287 VILSGELLKRSEDLI
+287 
-302 EQNVHPTVI
+302 
-311 CEGFRLAAERAIG
+311 
-324 LMEGHGIS
+324 
-332 TENDD
+332 
-337 GVLQEVAKTA
+337 
-347 LTGKSAGAVKSFM
+347 
-360 ADICVRAVN
+360 
-369 AVGVIEDDERLVDLS
+369 
-384 DIKVEKR
+384 
-391 QGGSIKDSS
+391 
-400 LIDGIL
+400 
-406 LDKERVH
+406 
-413 AGMPRSVS
+413 
-421 DAKIALVNSAIEVK
+421 
-435 KTEVDAK
+435 
-442 IQITDP
+442 
-448 NQLAL
+448 QLAL

-460 YIRNLVNTIEN
+460 YIRGLVEKIQA
-471 AGANVLI
+471 AGATVLV
-478 CQKGIDELAQHYL
+478 CQKGIDELAQHYMA
-491 SKKGIFAIRRAKKS
+491 KAGIFAVRRAKKS

-510 AKATGGTIITN
+510 SKATSGRIVTN
-521 LEDMSGDDLGAAS
+521 LDDLTSDDLGHAAK
-534 RVEEKKIGDSDMTF
+534 VEERKIGESDMTF

-597 GSVLAAVSRD
+597 GSVLAALSRD

-644 PVTTLIELR
+644 PVTTLNELR
-653 KAHADGQTHAGIN
+653 KAHADGHSHAGIN

-677 ANVVEPLRVVEQ
+677 ANVVEPMRVVEQ
-689 AIQSATETAIMIL
+689 AIQSATEPAIMIL
-702 RIDDVISSKGVP
+702 RIDDVISSKGVS
-714 MDEGMGDM
+714 MGDEMGGMGGMGDFQM
-722 GDFHM
+722 